1 MRVGG
6 GARSGAGEGPKG
18 DRGCRARAERTLN
31 MSSMVV
37 TLDVSKLSGRLK
49 STASCPVERRAFEAG
64 GMRAGRWESVNGGAC
79 KRRRGSGWGSGGQGS
94 GGAHLEHA
102 VHGGDA
108 GRVEAQ
114 RLVERRRILRCRG

>member
-1 MRVGG
+1 MWAGG
-6 GARSGAGEGPKG
+6 DARDGRASVRRAT
-18 DRGCRARAERTLN
+18 RGCGARAEHTLI
-31 MSSMVV
+31 MDIMVV

-102 VHGGDA
+102 GHGGDA

-114 RLVERRRILRCRG
+114 